1 VVVAQLHHGLQQLQL
16 MQEQVE
22 MEVEGQGATV
32 ILRTQVLQ
40 IQGVVGVA

>member
-22 MEVEGQGATV
+22 MEEEGQGATV
-32 ILRTQVLQ
+32 ILRTQVMQ